1 MKRIISIFLMI
12 ALLAPYVAVETSKA
26 ETKESQTEWNIQ
38 RIRAEQSYEDSKKA
52 EKIRVALLDSGVD
65 LDDDIE
71 CEEQEDFIDNTGE
84 ETNFLMGD
92 SNGHGTAVAGI
103 ICARKS
109 EDRIC
114 GMAANVEL
122 YSAKILDEQN
132 EAPVERVVKAIQWAI
147 EKKVNIIHMSFA
159 TTEYSPELKKAV
171 EDARQAGILL
181 IAPAGN
187 AGSADEDE
195 SSVMYPAAWDSVI
208 SVGSTDDMNEKS
220 AFSPTGEG
228 LDIMAPGEKILST
241 GAFGGIIV
249 EEGTSLAAAQVT
261 GAASVL
267 WGLHRDKGADFIRK
281 LLVQSANQTLG
292 DKENFGEGLLDYEQ
306 AKNNYEKLDVKNWKT
321 EEIYGSNDEVCSGTK
336 CHYVTGQWKGKRHS
350 SQFINANN
358 SKKSVSDNDIKLIK
372 IAVCAPDSISRMKS
386 YSLHPCFHGGKN
398 YVANTEYILYSAY
411 KLGEKENKVRYQDVF
426 PNNVDLY
433 KNEKGKEDVQKEL
446 GQATKQQL
454 FKYCKKKAGKK
465 KALTAKQKSLILL
478 GVAIHN
484 ATDAVSHRAYKKVS
498 FNIKIKGNDKK
509 EVTKKYNE
517 FGPIVHSSE
526 DVTNPNVKAKAVDTV
541 WGNLKD
547 NPNAYIDNVL
557 LDYGY
562 LKEKLAIADIVKKSK
577 KHRVIMPKELRSG
590 AQRLASSMLGY
601 WNGVESDGDARV
613 IAKSA
618 FNVMAKKMNSAKVRL
633 ADFNKYWNAVS
644 SNENKNFKINMDTES
659 VTEPKISKKNMV
671 MKDKMLQS
679 FSFKRIK
686 DTGYLAY
693 EMVKNKAV
701 LYKEPKDGKEK
712 KSKTNQIVYE
722 KKTKA
727 DTRQVIVVANKALR
741 FKTTKLEYKRTIQY
755 ADAKKIDAIKKK
767 KKVKQ
772 VTQYYK
778 KDSTYKIKSPYVLK
792 KGYQLK
798 GFSLRKSKRGKIYK
812 DKGKLPWG
820 CETAIQLYPIV
831 EKKKKK
837 KKG

>member
-84 ETNFLMGD
+84 EANFLMGD

-132 EAPVERVVKAIQWAI
+132 EAPIERVVKAIQWAI

-267 WGLHRDKGADFIRK
+267 WGLYRDKGADFIRK

-292 DKENFGEGLLDYEQ
+292 DKENFGEGLLDYER
-306 AKNNYEKLDVKNWKT
+306 AKNNYEKLDVKNWNT
-321 EEIYGSNDEVCSGTK
+321 EEIYGSNDEVRSGTK

-398 YVANTEYILYSAY
+398 YIANTEYILYSAY
-411 KLGEKENKVRYQDVF
+411 KLGKKDNKVRYQDVF

-446 GQATKQQL
+446 SQATKQQL
-454 FKYCKKKAGKK
+454 FKYCKKKARKK

-498 FNIKIKGNDKK
+498 FNMKIKKDKDDK
-509 EVTKKYNE
+509 EITKKYDGY
-517 FGPIVHSSE
+517 GPIVHSSE

-541 WGNLKD
+541 WGNLNK
-547 NPNAYIDNVL
+547 ATAFIDGVKLN
-557 LDYGY
+557 YAY
-562 LKEKLAIADIVKKSK
+562 LKKELAIADIVEKSK
-577 KHRVIMPKELRSG
+577 KHPVIMPSELRSG

-601 WNGVESDGDARV
+601 WNGVKSDGDARV

-618 FNVMAKKMNSAKVRL
+618 FNVMVKKMDSSKVKL

-644 SNENKNFKINMDTES
+644 SNENKKFKVNMDTEA

-701 LYKEPKDGKEK
+701 LCEEPDKNKGINILGKKVVFEK
-712 KSKTNQIVYE
+712 KSKV
-722 KKTKA
+722 

-798 GFSLRKSKRGKIYK
+798 GFSLRKSKKGKIYK

-820 CETAIQLYPIV
+820 CGTAIKLYPIV

>member
-267 WGLHRDKGADFIRK
+267 WGLYRDKGADFIRK

-306 AKNNYEKLDVKNWKT
+306 AKNNYEKLDVKNWNT
-321 EEIYGSNDEVCSGTK
+321 EEIYGSNGEVRSGTK
-336 CHYVTGQWKGKRHS
+336 CHYVTGRWKGKRHS

-398 YVANTEYILYSAY
+398 YIANTEYILYSAY
-411 KLGEKENKVRYQDVF
+411 KLGEKDNKVRYQDVF

-454 FKYCKKKAGKK
+454 FKYCKKKARKK

-498 FNIKIKGNDKK
+498 FNMKIKKDKDDK
-509 EVTKKYNE
+509 EITKKYDGY
-517 FGPIVHSSE
+517 GPIVHSSE

-541 WGNLKD
+541 WGNLNK
-547 NPNAYIDNVL
+547 ATAFIDGVKLN
-557 LDYGY
+557 YAY
-562 LKEKLAIADIVKKSK
+562 LKKELAIADIVEKSK
-577 KHRVIMPKELRSG
+577 KHPVIMPSELRSG

-601 WNGVESDGDARV
+601 WNGVKSDGDARV

-618 FNVMAKKMNSAKVRL
+618 FNVMVKKMDSSKVKL

-644 SNENKNFKINMDTES
+644 SNENKKFKVNMDTEA

-701 LYKEPKDGKEK
+701 LYNEEKRTGTNLKFQK
-712 KSKTNQIVYE
+712 KSKV
-722 KKTKA
+722 

-792 KGYQLK
+792 KSYQLK
-798 GFSLRKSKRGKIYK
+798 GFSLRKSKKGKVYK

-820 CETAIQLYPIV
+820 CGTAIKLYPIV

>member
-12 ALLAPYVAVETSKA
+12 ALLAPYVAVETS
-26 ETKESQTEWNIQ
+26 
-38 RIRAEQSYEDSKKA
+38 KA

-306 AKNNYEKLDVKNWKT
+306 AKNNYEKLDVKNWNT
-321 EEIYGSNDEVCSGTK
+321 EEIYGSNDEVRSGTK

-386 YSLHPCFHGGKN
+386 YFLHPCFHGGKN
-398 YVANTEYILYSAY
+398 YIANTEYILYSAY
-411 KLGEKENKVRYQDVF
+411 KLGEKDNKVRYQDVF

-454 FKYCKKKAGKK
+454 FKYCKKKARKK

-498 FNIKIKGNDKK
+498 FNMKIKKDKDDK
-509 EVTKKYNE
+509 EITKKYDGY
-517 FGPIVHSSE
+517 GPIVHSSE

-541 WGNLKD
+541 WGNLNK
-547 NPNAYIDNVL
+547 ATAFIDGVKLN
-557 LDYGY
+557 YAY
-562 LKEKLAIADIVKKSK
+562 LKKELAIADIVEKSK
-577 KHRVIMPKELRSG
+577 KHPVIMPSELRSG

-601 WNGVESDGDARV
+601 WNGVKSDGDARV

-618 FNVMAKKMNSAKVRL
+618 FNVMVKKMDSSKVKL

-644 SNENKNFKINMDTES
+644 SNENKKFKVNMDTEA

-701 LYKEPKDGKEK
+701 LYNEEKRTGTNLKFQK
-712 KSKTNQIVYE
+712 KSKV
-722 KKTKA
+722 

-792 KGYQLK
+792 KSYQLK
-798 GFSLRKSKRGKIYK
+798 GFSLRKSKKGKVYK

-820 CETAIQLYPIV
+820 CGTAIKLYPIV

>member
-1 MKRIISIFLMI
+1 MCEKVRGENIKHERIISIFLMI
-12 ALLAPYVAVETSKA
+12 ALLAPYVAVETS
-26 ETKESQTEWNIQ
+26 
-38 RIRAEQSYEDSKKA
+38 KA

-306 AKNNYEKLDVKNWKT
+306 AKNNYEKLDVKNWNT
-321 EEIYGSNDEVCSGTK
+321 EEIYGSNDEVRSGTK

-398 YVANTEYILYSAY
+398 YIANTEYILYSAY
-411 KLGEKENKVRYQDVF
+411 KLGEKDNKVRYQDVF

-454 FKYCKKKAGKK
+454 FKYCKKKARKK

-498 FNIKIKGNDKK
+498 FNMKIKKDKDDK
-509 EVTKKYNE
+509 EITKKYDGY
-517 FGPIVHSSE
+517 GPIVHSSE

-541 WGNLKD
+541 WGNLNK
-547 NPNAYIDNVL
+547 ATAFIDGVQLN
-557 LDYGY
+557 YAY
-562 LKEKLAIADIVKKSK
+562 LKKELAIADIVEKSK
-577 KHRVIMPKELRSG
+577 KHPVIMPSELRSG

-601 WNGVESDGDARV
+601 WNGVKSDGDARV

-618 FNVMAKKMNSAKVRL
+618 FNVMVKKMDSSKVKL

-644 SNENKNFKINMDTES
+644 SNENKKFKVNMDTEA

-701 LYKEPKDGKEK
+701 LYNEEKRTGTNLKFQK
-712 KSKTNQIVYE
+712 KSKV
-722 KKTKA
+722 

-792 KGYQLK
+792 KSYQLK
-798 GFSLRKSKRGKIYK
+798 GFSLRKSKKGKVYK

-820 CETAIQLYPIV
+820 CGTAIKLYPIV

>member
-132 EAPVERVVKAIQWAI
+132 EAPIERVVKAIQWAI

-321 EEIYGSNDEVCSGTK
+321 EEIYGSNDEVRSDTK

-350 SQFINANN
+350 SQFTKANK

-398 YVANTEYILYSAY
+398 YIANTEYILYSAY
-411 KLGEKENKVRYQDVF
+411 KLGKKDHKVRYQDVF

-446 GQATKQQL
+446 SQATKQQL
-454 FKYCKKKAGKK
+454 FKYCKKKARKK

-498 FNIKIKGNDKK
+498 FNIGVKHDKTVK
-509 EVTKKYNE
+509 NKKYKG
-517 FGPIVHSSE
+517 FGPIVHSSG

-541 WGNLKD
+541 WGNLNK
-547 NPNAYIDNVL
+547 ATAFIDGVKLNYV
-557 LDYGY
+557 Y
-562 LKEKLAIADIVKKSK
+562 LKKELAIADIVEKSK
-577 KHRVIMPKELRSG
+577 KHPVIMPNELRSG

-601 WNGVESDGDARV
+601 WNGVKSDGDARV

-618 FNVMAKKMNSAKVRL
+618 FNVMVKKMDSAKVRL

-644 SNENKNFKINMDTES
+644 SNENKNFKVNMDTEA

-679 FSFKRIK
+679 FSFKRNK

-701 LYKEPKDGKEK
+701 LCEEPDKNKGINILGKKVVFEK
-712 KSKTNQIVYE
+712 KSKV
-722 KKTKA
+722 

-798 GFSLRKSKRGKIYK
+798 GFSLRKSKKGKIYK

-820 CETAIQLYPIV
+820 CGTAIKLYPIV

>member
-12 ALLAPYVAVETSKA
+12 ALLAPYVAVETS
-26 ETKESQTEWNIQ
+26 
-38 RIRAEQSYEDSKKA
+38 KA

-228 LDIMAPGEKILST
+228 LDIMALGEKILST

-306 AKNNYEKLDVKNWKT
+306 AKNNYEKLDVKNWNT
-321 EEIYGSNDEVCSGTK
+321 EEIYGSNDEVRSGTK

-398 YVANTEYILYSAY
+398 YIANTEYILYSAY
-411 KLGEKENKVRYQDVF
+411 KLGEKDNKVRYQDVF

-454 FKYCKKKAGKK
+454 FKYCKKKARKK

-498 FNIKIKGNDKK
+498 FNMKIKKDKDDK
-509 EVTKKYNE
+509 EITKKYDGY
-517 FGPIVHSSE
+517 GPIVHSSE

-541 WGNLKD
+541 WGNLNK
-547 NPNAYIDNVL
+547 ATAFIDGVKLN
-557 LDYGY
+557 YAY
-562 LKEKLAIADIVKKSK
+562 LKKELAIADIVEKSK
-577 KHRVIMPKELRSG
+577 KHPVIMPSELRSG

-601 WNGVESDGDARV
+601 WNGVKSDGDARV

-618 FNVMAKKMNSAKVRL
+618 FNVMVKKMDSSKVKL

-644 SNENKNFKINMDTES
+644 SNENKKFKVNMDTEA

-701 LYKEPKDGKEK
+701 LYNEEKRTGTNLKFQK
-712 KSKTNQIVYE
+712 KSKV
-722 KKTKA
+722 

-792 KGYQLK
+792 KSYQLK
-798 GFSLRKSKRGKIYK
+798 GFSLRKSKKGKVYK

-820 CETAIQLYPIV
+820 CGTAIKLYPIV

>member
-12 ALLAPYVAVETSKA
+12 ALLAPYVAVETS
-26 ETKESQTEWNIQ
+26 
-38 RIRAEQSYEDSKKA
+38 KA

-228 LDIMAPGEKILST
+228 LDIMAPVEKILST

-306 AKNNYEKLDVKNWKT
+306 AKNNYEKLDVKNWNT
-321 EEIYGSNDEVCSGTK
+321 EEIYGSNDEVRSGTK

-398 YVANTEYILYSAY
+398 YIANTEYILYSAY
-411 KLGEKENKVRYQDVF
+411 KLGEKDNKVRYQDVF

-454 FKYCKKKAGKK
+454 FKYCKKKARKK

-498 FNIKIKGNDKK
+498 FNMKIKKDKDDK
-509 EVTKKYNE
+509 EITKKYDGY
-517 FGPIVHSSE
+517 GPIVHSSE

-541 WGNLKD
+541 WGNLNK
-547 NPNAYIDNVL
+547 ATAFIDGVKLN
-557 LDYGY
+557 YAY
-562 LKEKLAIADIVKKSK
+562 LKKELAIADIVEKSK
-577 KHRVIMPKELRSG
+577 KHPVIMPSELRSG

-601 WNGVESDGDARV
+601 WNGVKSDGDARV

-618 FNVMAKKMNSAKVRL
+618 FNVMVKKMDSSKVKL

-644 SNENKNFKINMDTES
+644 SNENKKFKVNMDTEA

-701 LYKEPKDGKEK
+701 LYNEEKRTGTNLKFQK
-712 KSKTNQIVYE
+712 KSKV
-722 KKTKA
+722 

-792 KGYQLK
+792 KSYQLK
-798 GFSLRKSKRGKIYK
+798 GFSLRKSKKGKVYK

-820 CETAIQLYPIV
+820 CGTAIKLYPIV

>member
-132 EAPVERVVKAIQWAI
+132 EAPIERVVKAIQWAI

-267 WGLHRDKGADFIRK
+267 WGLYRDKGADFIRK

-292 DKENFGEGLLDYEQ
+292 DKENFGEGLLDYER
-306 AKNNYEKLDVKNWKT
+306 AKNNYEKLDVKNWNT
-321 EEIYGSNDEVCSGTK
+321 EEIYGSNDEVRSGTK

-398 YVANTEYILYSAY
+398 YIANTEYILYSAY
-411 KLGEKENKVRYQDVF
+411 KLGKKDNKVRYQDVF

-446 GQATKQQL
+446 SQATKQQL
-454 FKYCKKKAGKK
+454 FKYCKKKARKK

-498 FNIKIKGNDKK
+498 FNMKIKKDKDDK
-509 EVTKKYNE
+509 EITKKYDGY
-517 FGPIVHSSE
+517 GPIVHSSE

-541 WGNLKD
+541 WGNLNK
-547 NPNAYIDNVL
+547 ATAFIDGVKLN
-557 LDYGY
+557 YAY
-562 LKEKLAIADIVKKSK
+562 LKKELAIADIVEKSK
-577 KHRVIMPKELRSG
+577 KHPVIMPSELRSG

-601 WNGVESDGDARV
+601 WNGVKSDGDARV

-618 FNVMAKKMNSAKVRL
+618 FNVMVKKMDSSKVKL

-644 SNENKNFKINMDTES
+644 SNENKKFKVNMDTEA

-701 LYKEPKDGKEK
+701 LCEEPDK
-712 KSKTNQIVYE
+712 
-722 KKTKA
+722 
-727 DTRQVIVVANKALR
+727 NKGINILG
-741 FKTTKLEYKRTIQY
+741 
-755 ADAKKIDAIKKK
+755 
-767 KKVKQ
+767 KKV
-772 VTQYYK
+772 V
-778 KDSTYKIKSPYVLK
+778 
-792 KGYQLK
+792 
-798 GFSLRKSKRGKIYK
+798 F
-812 DKGKLPWG
+812 
-820 CETAIQLYPIV
+820 
-831 EKKKKK
+831 EKNQKWILDR
-837 KKG
+837 

>member
-12 ALLAPYVAVETSKA
+12 ALLAPYVAVETS
-26 ETKESQTEWNIQ
+26 
-38 RIRAEQSYEDSKKA
+38 KA

-306 AKNNYEKLDVKNWKT
+306 AKNNYEKLDVKNWNT
-321 EEIYGSNDEVCSGTK
+321 EEIYGSNDEVRSGTK

-398 YVANTEYILYSAY
+398 YIANTEYILYSAY
-411 KLGEKENKVRYQDVF
+411 KLGEKDNKVRYQDVF

-454 FKYCKKKAGKK
+454 FKYCKKKARKK

-498 FNIKIKGNDKK
+498 FNMKIKKDKDDK
-509 EVTKKYNE
+509 EITKKYDGY
-517 FGPIVHSSE
+517 GPIVHSSE

-541 WGNLKD
+541 WGNLNK
-547 NPNAYIDNVL
+547 ATAFIDGVKLN
-557 LDYGY
+557 YAY
-562 LKEKLAIADIVKKSK
+562 LKKELAIADIVEKSK
-577 KHRVIMPKELRSG
+577 KHPVIMPSELRSG

-601 WNGVESDGDARV
+601 WNGVKSDGDARV

-618 FNVMAKKMNSAKVRL
+618 FNVMVKKMDSSKVKL

-644 SNENKNFKINMDTES
+644 SNENKKFKVNMDTEA

-701 LYKEPKDGKEK
+701 LYNEEKRTGTNLKFQK
-712 KSKTNQIVYE
+712 KSKV
-722 KKTKA
+722 

-741 FKTTKLEYKRTIQY
+741 FKTRKLEYKRTIQY

-792 KGYQLK
+792 KSYQLK
-798 GFSLRKSKRGKIYK
+798 GFSLRKSKKGKVYK

-820 CETAIQLYPIV
+820 CGTAIKLYPIV

>member
-132 EAPVERVVKAIQWAI
+132 EAPIERVVKAIQWAI

-267 WGLHRDKGADFIRK
+267 WGLYRDKGADFIRK

-292 DKENFGEGLLDYEQ
+292 DKENFGEGLLDYER
-306 AKNNYEKLDVKNWKT
+306 AKNNYEKLDVKNWNT
-321 EEIYGSNDEVCSGTK
+321 EEIYGSNDEVRSGTK

-398 YVANTEYILYSAY
+398 YIANTEYILYSAY
-411 KLGEKENKVRYQDVF
+411 KLGKKDNKVRYQDVF

-446 GQATKQQL
+446 SQATKQQL
-454 FKYCKKKAGKK
+454 FKYCKKKARKK

-498 FNIKIKGNDKK
+498 FNMKIKKDKDDK
-509 EVTKKYNE
+509 EITKKYDGY
-517 FGPIVHSSE
+517 GPIVHSSE

-541 WGNLKD
+541 WGNLNK
-547 NPNAYIDNVL
+547 ATAFIDGVKLN
-557 LDYGY
+557 YAY
-562 LKEKLAIADIVKKSK
+562 LKKELAIADIVEKSK
-577 KHRVIMPKELRSG
+577 KHPVIMPSELRSG

-601 WNGVESDGDARV
+601 WNGVKSDGDARV

-618 FNVMAKKMNSAKVRL
+618 FNVMVKKMDSSKVKL

-644 SNENKNFKINMDTES
+644 SNENKKFKVNMDTEA

-701 LYKEPKDGKEK
+701 LCEEPDKNKGINILGKKVFFEK
-712 KSKTNQIVYE
+712 KSKV
-722 KKTKA
+722 

-798 GFSLRKSKRGKIYK
+798 GFSLRKSKKGKIYK

-820 CETAIQLYPIV
+820 CGTAIKLYPIV

>member
-267 WGLHRDKGADFIRK
+267 WGLYRDKGADFIRK

-306 AKNNYEKLDVKNWKT
+306 AKNNYEKLDVKNWNT
-321 EEIYGSNDEVCSGTK
+321 EEIYGSNDEVRSGTK

-398 YVANTEYILYSAY
+398 YIANTEYILYSAY
-411 KLGEKENKVRYQDVF
+411 KLGKKDHKVRYQDVF

-446 GQATKQQL
+446 SQATKQQL
-454 FKYCKKKAGKK
+454 FKYCKKKARKK

-498 FNIKIKGNDKK
+498 FNMKIKKDKDDK
-509 EVTKKYNE
+509 EITKKYDGY
-517 FGPIVHSSE
+517 GPIVHSSE

-541 WGNLKD
+541 WGNLNK
-547 NPNAYIDNVL
+547 ATAFIDGVKLN
-557 LDYGY
+557 YAY
-562 LKEKLAIADIVKKSK
+562 LKKELAIADIVEKSK
-577 KHRVIMPKELRSG
+577 KHPVIMPSELRSG

-601 WNGVESDGDARV
+601 WNGVKSDGDARV

-618 FNVMAKKMNSAKVRL
+618 FNVMVKKMDSSKVKL

-644 SNENKNFKINMDTES
+644 SNENKKFKVNMDTEA

-701 LYKEPKDGKEK
+701 LYNEEKRTGTNLKFQK
-712 KSKTNQIVYE
+712 KSKV
-722 KKTKA
+722 

-792 KGYQLK
+792 KSYQLK
-798 GFSLRKSKRGKIYK
+798 GFSLRKSKKGKVYK

-820 CETAIQLYPIV
+820 CGTAIKLYPIV

>member
-12 ALLAPYVAVETSKA
+12 ALLAPYVAVETS
-26 ETKESQTEWNIQ
+26 
-38 RIRAEQSYEDSKKA
+38 KA

-267 WGLHRDKGADFIRK
+267 WGLHWDKGADFIRK

-306 AKNNYEKLDVKNWKT
+306 AKNNYEKLDVKNWNT
-321 EEIYGSNDEVCSGTK
+321 EEIYGSNDEVRSGTK

-398 YVANTEYILYSAY
+398 YIANTEYILYSAY
-411 KLGEKENKVRYQDVF
+411 KLGEKDNKVRYQDVF

-454 FKYCKKKAGKK
+454 FKYCKKKARKK

-498 FNIKIKGNDKK
+498 FNMKIKKDKDDK
-509 EVTKKYNE
+509 EITKKYDGY
-517 FGPIVHSSE
+517 GPIVHSSE

-541 WGNLKD
+541 WGNLNK
-547 NPNAYIDNVL
+547 ATAFIDGVKLN
-557 LDYGY
+557 YAY
-562 LKEKLAIADIVKKSK
+562 LKKELAIADIVEKSK
-577 KHRVIMPKELRSG
+577 KHPVIMPSELRSG

-601 WNGVESDGDARV
+601 WNGVKSDGDARV

-618 FNVMAKKMNSAKVRL
+618 FNVMVKKMDSSKVKL

-644 SNENKNFKINMDTES
+644 SNENKKFKVNMDTEA

-701 LYKEPKDGKEK
+701 LYNEEKRTGTNLKFQK
-712 KSKTNQIVYE
+712 KSKV
-722 KKTKA
+722 

-792 KGYQLK
+792 KSYQLK
-798 GFSLRKSKRGKIYK
+798 GFSLRKSKKGKVYK

-820 CETAIQLYPIV
+820 CGTAIKLYPIV

>member
-267 WGLHRDKGADFIRK
+267 WGLYRDKGADFIRK

-306 AKNNYEKLDVKNWKT
+306 AKNNYEKLDVKNWNT
-321 EEIYGSNDEVCSGTK
+321 EEIYGSNDEVRSGTK

-398 YVANTEYILYSAY
+398 YIANTEYILYSAY
-411 KLGEKENKVRYQDVF
+411 KLGKKDHKVRYQDVF

-446 GQATKQQL
+446 SQATKQQL
-454 FKYCKKKAGKK
+454 FKYCKKKARKK

-498 FNIKIKGNDKK
+498 FNMKIKKDKDDK
-509 EVTKKYNE
+509 EITKKYDGY
-517 FGPIVHSSE
+517 GPIVHSSE

-541 WGNLKD
+541 WGNLNK
-547 NPNAYIDNVL
+547 AMAFIDGVKLNYV
-557 LDYGY
+557 Y
-562 LKEKLAIADIVKKSK
+562 LKKELAIADIVEKSK
-577 KHRVIMPKELRSG
+577 KHPVIMPNELRSG

-601 WNGVESDGDARV
+601 WNGVKSDGDARV

-618 FNVMAKKMNSAKVRL
+618 FNVMVKKMDSAKVRL

-644 SNENKNFKINMDTES
+644 SNENKNFKVNMDTEA

-679 FSFKRIK
+679 FSFKRNK

-701 LYKEPKDGKEK
+701 LYNEEKRTGTNLKFQK
-712 KSKTNQIVYE
+712 KSKV
-722 KKTKA
+722 

-792 KGYQLK
+792 KSYQLK
-798 GFSLRKSKRGKIYK
+798 GFSLRKSKKGKVYK

-820 CETAIQLYPIV
+820 CGTAIKLYPIV
-831 EKKKKK
+831 EKKKKQ

>member
-281 LLVQSANQTLG
+281 LLVQSVNQTLG

-306 AKNNYEKLDVKNWKT
+306 AKNNYGKLDVKNWKT
-321 EEIYGSNDEVCSGTK
+321 EEIYGSNDKVRSDTK

-350 SQFINANN
+350 SQFTKANK

-398 YVANTEYILYSAY
+398 YIANTEYILYSAY
-411 KLGEKENKVRYQDVF
+411 KLGEKDNKVRYQDVF

-446 GQATKQQL
+446 SQATKQQL
-454 FKYCKKKAGKK
+454 FKYCKKKARKK

-498 FNIKIKGNDKK
+498 FDMKIKKGKDDK
-509 EVTKKYNE
+509 EITKKYDGY
-517 FGPIVHSSE
+517 GPIVHSSE

-562 LKEKLAIADIVKKSK
+562 LKEKLAIADIVEKSK
-577 KHRVIMPKELRSG
+577 KHPVIMPSELRSG

-601 WNGVESDGDARV
+601 WNDVGSDGDARI

-618 FNVMAKKMNSAKVRL
+618 FNVMVKKMDSSKVKL

-644 SNENKNFKINMDTES
+644 SNENKKFKVNMDTEA

-671 MKDKMLQS
+671 MKDKMLQK
-679 FSFKRIK
+679 FSFKRNK

-701 LYKEPKDGKEK
+701 LCEEPDK
-712 KSKTNQIVYE
+712 
-722 KKTKA
+722 
-727 DTRQVIVVANKALR
+727 NKGINILG
-741 FKTTKLEYKRTIQY
+741 
-755 ADAKKIDAIKKK
+755 
-767 KKVKQ
+767 KKV
-772 VTQYYK
+772 V
-778 KDSTYKIKSPYVLK
+778 
-792 KGYQLK
+792 
-798 GFSLRKSKRGKIYK
+798 F
-812 DKGKLPWG
+812 
-820 CETAIQLYPIV
+820 
-831 EKKKKK
+831 EKNQKWILDR
-837 KKG
+837 

>member
-562 LKEKLAIADIVKKSK
+562 LKEKLAIADIVKKTADNLIKDTINTQVSK
-577 KHRVIMPKELRSG
+577 NFQRFVDDYIATKKIKVGGSYWDNEPEQEYTVEQYIKQQLKEKLVSSQLKVKKKGRSG
-590 AQRLASSMLGY
+590 SY
-601 WNGVESDGDARV
+601 SDD
-613 IAKSA
+613 
-618 FNVMAKKMNSAKVRL
+618 
-633 ADFNKYWNAVS
+633 Y
-644 SNENKNFKINMDTES
+644 ES
-659 VTEPKISKKNMV
+659 VTFEDYISRQFDPNEMIKKELDAFMDDIRKQVNTT
-671 MKDKMLQS
+671 MKETFDNSTKSMLS
-679 FSFKRIK
+679 
-686 DTGYLAY
+686 
-693 EMVKNKAV
+693 NAV
-701 LYKEPKDGKEK
+701 LSILSANDTYR
-712 KSKTNQIVYE
+712 QIE
-722 KKTKA
+722 NNIKCIA
-727 DTRQVIVVANKALR
+727 D
-741 FKTTKLEYKRTIQY
+741 
-755 ADAKKIDAIKKK
+755 
-767 KKVKQ
+767 KQ
-772 VTQYYK
+772 
-778 KDSTYKIKSPYVLK
+778 
-792 KGYQLK
+792 
-798 GFSLRKSKRGKIYK
+798 
-812 DKGKLPWG
+812 
-820 CETAIQLYPIV
+820 A
-831 EKKKKK
+831 
-837 KKG
+837 

>member
-132 EAPVERVVKAIQWAI
+132 EAPIERVVKAIQWAI

-267 WGLHRDKGADFIRK
+267 WGLYRDKGADFIRK

-292 DKENFGEGLLDYEQ
+292 DKENFGEGLLDYER
-306 AKNNYEKLDVKNWKT
+306 AKNNYEKLDVKNWNT
-321 EEIYGSNDEVCSGTK
+321 EEIYGSNDEVRSGTK

-398 YVANTEYILYSAY
+398 YIANTEYILYSAY
-411 KLGEKENKVRYQDVF
+411 KLGKKDNKVRYQDVF

-446 GQATKQQL
+446 SQATKQQL
-454 FKYCKKKAGKK
+454 FKYCKKKARKK

-498 FNIKIKGNDKK
+498 FNMKIKKDKDDK
-509 EVTKKYNE
+509 EITKKYDGY
-517 FGPIVHSSE
+517 GPIVHSSE

-541 WGNLKD
+541 WGNLNK
-547 NPNAYIDNVL
+547 ATAFIDGVKLN
-557 LDYGY
+557 YAY
-562 LKEKLAIADIVKKSK
+562 LKKELAIADIVEKSK
-577 KHRVIMPKELRSG
+577 KHPVIMPSELRSG

-601 WNGVESDGDARV
+601 WNGVKSDGDARV

-618 FNVMAKKMNSAKVRL
+618 FNVMVKKMDSSKVKL

-644 SNENKNFKINMDTES
+644 SNENKKFKVNMDTEA

-701 LYKEPKDGKEK
+701 LCEEPDKNKGINILGKKVVFEK
-712 KSKTNQIVYE
+712 KSKV
-722 KKTKA
+722 

-798 GFSLRKSKRGKIYK
+798 
-812 DKGKLPWG
+812 
-820 CETAIQLYPIV
+820 
-831 EKKKKK
+831 
-837 KKG
+837 

>member
-12 ALLAPYVAVETSKA
+12 ALLAPYVAVETS
-26 ETKESQTEWNIQ
+26 
-38 RIRAEQSYEDSKKA
+38 KA

-281 LLVQSANQTLG
+281 LQLLVQSANQTLG

-306 AKNNYEKLDVKNWKT
+306 AKNNYEKLDVKNWNT
-321 EEIYGSNDEVCSGTK
+321 EEIYGSNDEVRSGTK

-398 YVANTEYILYSAY
+398 YIANTEYILYSAY
-411 KLGEKENKVRYQDVF
+411 KLGEKDNKVRYQDVF

-454 FKYCKKKAGKK
+454 FKYCKKKARKK

-498 FNIKIKGNDKK
+498 FNMKIKKDKDDK
-509 EVTKKYNE
+509 EITKKYDGY
-517 FGPIVHSSE
+517 GPIVHSSE

-541 WGNLKD
+541 WGNLNK
-547 NPNAYIDNVL
+547 ATAFIDGVKLN
-557 LDYGY
+557 YAY
-562 LKEKLAIADIVKKSK
+562 LKKELAIADIVEKSK
-577 KHRVIMPKELRSG
+577 KHPVIMPSELRSG

-601 WNGVESDGDARV
+601 WNGVKSDGDARV

-618 FNVMAKKMNSAKVRL
+618 FNVMVKKMDSSKVKL

-644 SNENKNFKINMDTES
+644 SNENKKFKVNMDTEA

-701 LYKEPKDGKEK
+701 LYNEEKRTGTNLKFQK
-712 KSKTNQIVYE
+712 KSKV
-722 KKTKA
+722 

-792 KGYQLK
+792 KSYQLK
-798 GFSLRKSKRGKIYK
+798 GFSLRKSKKGKVYK

-820 CETAIQLYPIV
+820 CGTAIKLYPIV

>member
-267 WGLHRDKGADFIRK
+267 WGLYRDKGADFIRK

-306 AKNNYEKLDVKNWKT
+306 AKNNYEKLDVKNWNT
-321 EEIYGSNDEVCSGTK
+321 EEIYGSNDEVRSGTK

-398 YVANTEYILYSAY
+398 YIANTEYILYSAY
-411 KLGEKENKVRYQDVF
+411 KLGKKDHKVRYQDVF

-446 GQATKQQL
+446 SQATKQQL
-454 FKYCKKKAGKK
+454 FKYCKKKARKK

-498 FNIKIKGNDKK
+498 FNMKIKKDKDDK
-509 EVTKKYNE
+509 EITKKYDGY
-517 FGPIVHSSE
+517 GPIVHSSE

-541 WGNLKD
+541 WGNLNK
-547 NPNAYIDNVL
+547 ATAFIDGVKLN
-557 LDYGY
+557 YAY
-562 LKEKLAIADIVKKSK
+562 LKKELAIADIVEKSK
-577 KHRVIMPKELRSG
+577 KHPVIMPSELRSG

-601 WNGVESDGDARV
+601 WNGVKSDGDVRV

-618 FNVMAKKMNSAKVRL
+618 FNVMVKKMDSSKVKL

-644 SNENKNFKINMDTES
+644 SNENKKFKVNMDTEA

-701 LYKEPKDGKEK
+701 LYNEEKRTGTNLKFQK
-712 KSKTNQIVYE
+712 KSKV
-722 KKTKA
+722 

-792 KGYQLK
+792 KSYQLK
-798 GFSLRKSKRGKIYK
+798 GFSLRKSKKGKVYK

-820 CETAIQLYPIV
+820 CGTAIKLYPIV

>member
-398 YVANTEYILYSAY
+398 YVANTEYILYMCIQIRRKREQSP
-411 KLGEKENKVRYQDVF
+411 LSGCF
-426 PNNVDLY
+426 P
-433 KNEKGKEDVQKEL
+433 E
-446 GQATKQQL
+446 
-454 FKYCKKKAGKK
+454 
-465 KALTAKQKSLILL
+465 
-478 GVAIHN
+478 
-484 ATDAVSHRAYKKVS
+484 
-498 FNIKIKGNDKK
+498 
-509 EVTKKYNE
+509 
-517 FGPIVHSSE
+517 
-526 DVTNPNVKAKAVDTV
+526 
-541 WGNLKD
+541 
-547 NPNAYIDNVL
+547 
-557 LDYGY
+557 
-562 LKEKLAIADIVKKSK
+562 
-577 KHRVIMPKELRSG
+577 
-590 AQRLASSMLGY
+590 
-601 WNGVESDGDARV
+601 
-613 IAKSA
+613 
-618 FNVMAKKMNSAKVRL
+618 
-633 ADFNKYWNAVS
+633 
-644 SNENKNFKINMDTES
+644 
-659 VTEPKISKKNMV
+659 
-671 MKDKMLQS
+671 
-679 FSFKRIK
+679 
-686 DTGYLAY
+686 
-693 EMVKNKAV
+693 
-701 LYKEPKDGKEK
+701 
-712 KSKTNQIVYE
+712 
-722 KKTKA
+722 
-727 DTRQVIVVANKALR
+727 
-741 FKTTKLEYKRTIQY
+741 
-755 ADAKKIDAIKKK
+755 
-767 KKVKQ
+767 
-772 VTQYYK
+772 
-778 KDSTYKIKSPYVLK
+778 
-792 KGYQLK
+792 
-798 GFSLRKSKRGKIYK
+798 
-812 DKGKLPWG
+812 
-820 CETAIQLYPIV
+820 
-831 EKKKKK
+831 
-837 KKG
+837 

>member
-12 ALLAPYVAVETSKA
+12 ALLAPYVAVETS
-26 ETKESQTEWNIQ
+26 
-38 RIRAEQSYEDSKKA
+38 KA

-306 AKNNYEKLDVKNWKT
+306 AKNNYEKLDVKNWNT
-321 EEIYGSNDEVCSGTK
+321 EEIYGSNDEVRSGTK

-398 YVANTEYILYSAY
+398 YIANTEYILYSAY
-411 KLGEKENKVRYQDVF
+411 KLGEKDNKVRYQDVF

-454 FKYCKKKAGKK
+454 FKYCKKKARKK

-498 FNIKIKGNDKK
+498 FNMKIKKDKDDK
-509 EVTKKYNE
+509 EITKKYDGY
-517 FGPIVHSSE
+517 GPIVHSSE

-541 WGNLKD
+541 WGNLNK
-547 NPNAYIDNVL
+547 ATAFIDGVKLN
-557 LDYGY
+557 YAY
-562 LKEKLAIADIVKKSK
+562 LKKELAIADIVEKSK
-577 KHRVIMPKELRSG
+577 KHPVIMPSELRSG

-601 WNGVESDGDARV
+601 WNGVKSDGDARV

-618 FNVMAKKMNSAKVRL
+618 FNVMVKKMDSSKVKL

-644 SNENKNFKINMDTES
+644 SNENKKFKVNMDTEA

-701 LYKEPKDGKEK
+701 LYNEEKRTGTNLKFQK
-712 KSKTNQIVYE
+712 KSKV
-722 KKTKA
+722 

-792 KGYQLK
+792 KSYQLK
-798 GFSLRKSKRGKIYK
+798 GFSLRKSKKGKVYK

-820 CETAIQLYPIV
+820 CGTAIKLYPIV

>member
-12 ALLAPYVAVETSKA
+12 ALLAPYVAVETS
-26 ETKESQTEWNIQ
+26 
-38 RIRAEQSYEDSKKA
+38 KA

-306 AKNNYEKLDVKNWKT
+306 AKNNYEKLDVKNWNT
-321 EEIYGSNDEVCSGTK
+321 EEIYGSNDEVRSGTK

-398 YVANTEYILYSAY
+398 YIANTEYILYSAY
-411 KLGEKENKVRYQDVF
+411 KLGEKDNKVRYQDVF

-454 FKYCKKKAGKK
+454 FKYCKKKARKK

-498 FNIKIKGNDKK
+498 FNMKIKKDKDDK
-509 EVTKKYNE
+509 EITKKYDGY
-517 FGPIVHSSE
+517 GPIVHSSE

-541 WGNLKD
+541 WGNLNK
-547 NPNAYIDNVL
+547 ATAFIDGVKLN
-557 LDYGY
+557 YAY
-562 LKEKLAIADIVKKSK
+562 LKKELAIADIVEKSK
-577 KHRVIMPKELRSG
+577 KHPVIMPSELRSG

-601 WNGVESDGDARV
+601 WNGVKSDGDARV

-618 FNVMAKKMNSAKVRL
+618 FNVMVKKMDSSNVKL

-644 SNENKNFKINMDTES
+644 SNENKKFKVNMDTEA

-701 LYKEPKDGKEK
+701 LYNEEKRTGTNLKFQK
-712 KSKTNQIVYE
+712 KSKV
-722 KKTKA
+722 

-792 KGYQLK
+792 KSYQLK
-798 GFSLRKSKRGKIYK
+798 GFSLRKSKKGKVYK

-820 CETAIQLYPIV
+820 CGTAIKLYPIV

>member
-1 MKRIISIFLMI
+1 M
-12 ALLAPYVAVETSKA
+12 
-26 ETKESQTEWNIQ
+26 
-38 RIRAEQSYEDSKKA
+38 RAEQSYEDSKKA

-114 GMAANVEL
+114 GMATNVEL

-281 LLVQSANQTLG
+281 LLVQSANQTLS

-321 EEIYGSNDEVCSGTK
+321 EEIYGSNDEVRSDTK

-350 SQFINANN
+350 SQFTKANK

-411 KLGEKENKVRYQDVF
+411 KLGRKENKVRYQDVF

-454 FKYCKKKAGKK
+454 FKYCKKKARKK

-498 FNIKIKGNDKK
+498 FNMKIKKGKEDK
-509 EVTKKYNE
+509 EITKKYDGY
-517 FGPIVHSSE
+517 GPIVHSSE

-541 WGNLKD
+541 WGNLNK
-547 NPNAYIDNVL
+547 ATAFIDGVKLN
-557 LDYGY
+557 YAY
-562 LKEKLAIADIVKKSK
+562 LKKELAIADIVAKSK
-577 KHRVIMPKELRSG
+577 KHPVIMPSELRSG

-601 WNGVESDGDARV
+601 WNDVGSDGDARI

-618 FNVMAKKMNSAKVRL
+618 FNVMVKKMDSSKVKL
-633 ADFNKYWNAVS
+633 ADFDKYWNAVS

-671 MKDKMLQS
+671 MKDKMLQK
-679 FSFKRIK
+679 FSFKRNK

-693 EMVKNKAV
+693 EMVKNKAI
-701 LYKEPKDGKEK
+701 LYNEEKRTGTNLKFQK
-712 KSKTNQIVYE
+712 KSKV
-722 KKTKA
+722 

-778 KDSTYKIKSPYVLK
+778 KDSTYEIKSPYVLK

-798 GFSLRKSKRGKIYK
+798 GFSLRKSKKGKVYK

-820 CETAIQLYPIV
+820 CGTAIKLYPIV
-831 EKKKKK
+831 EKKKKQ

>member
-12 ALLAPYVAVETSKA
+12 ALLAPYVAVETS
-26 ETKESQTEWNIQ
+26 
-38 RIRAEQSYEDSKKA
+38 KA

-92 SNGHGTAVAGI
+92 SKGHGTAVAGI

-306 AKNNYEKLDVKNWKT
+306 AKNNYEKLDVKNWNT
-321 EEIYGSNDEVCSGTK
+321 EEIYGSNDEVRSGTK

-398 YVANTEYILYSAY
+398 YIANTEYILYSAY
-411 KLGEKENKVRYQDVF
+411 KLGEKDNKVRYQDVF

-454 FKYCKKKAGKK
+454 FKYCKKKARKK

-498 FNIKIKGNDKK
+498 FNMKIKKDKDDK
-509 EVTKKYNE
+509 EITKKYDGY
-517 FGPIVHSSE
+517 GPIVHSSE

-541 WGNLKD
+541 WGNLNK
-547 NPNAYIDNVL
+547 ATAFIDGVKLN
-557 LDYGY
+557 YAY
-562 LKEKLAIADIVKKSK
+562 LKKELAIADIVEKSK
-577 KHRVIMPKELRSG
+577 KHPVIMPSELRSG

-601 WNGVESDGDARV
+601 WNGVKSDGDARV

-618 FNVMAKKMNSAKVRL
+618 FNVMVKKMDSSKVKL

-644 SNENKNFKINMDTES
+644 SNENKKFKVNMDTEA

-701 LYKEPKDGKEK
+701 LYNEEKRTGTNLKFQK
-712 KSKTNQIVYE
+712 KSKV
-722 KKTKA
+722 

-792 KGYQLK
+792 KSYQLK
-798 GFSLRKSKRGKIYK
+798 GFSLRKSKKGKVYK

-820 CETAIQLYPIV
+820 CGTAIKLYPIV

>member
-132 EAPVERVVKAIQWAI
+132 EAPIERVVKAIQWAI

-267 WGLHRDKGADFIRK
+267 WGLYRDKGADFIRK

-292 DKENFGEGLLDYEQ
+292 DKENFGEGLLDYER
-306 AKNNYEKLDVKNWKT
+306 AKNNYEKLDVKNWNT
-321 EEIYGSNDEVCSGTK
+321 EEIYGSNDEVRSGTK

-398 YVANTEYILYSAY
+398 YIANTEYILYSAY
-411 KLGEKENKVRYQDVF
+411 KLGKKDNKVRYQDVF

-446 GQATKQQL
+446 SQATKQQL
-454 FKYCKKKAGKK
+454 FKYCKKKARKK

-498 FNIKIKGNDKK
+498 FNMKIKKDKDDK
-509 EVTKKYNE
+509 EITKKYDGY
-517 FGPIVHSSE
+517 GPIVHSSE

-541 WGNLKD
+541 WGNLNK
-547 NPNAYIDNVL
+547 ATAFIDGVKLN
-557 LDYGY
+557 YAY
-562 LKEKLAIADIVKKSK
+562 LKKELAIADIVEKSK
-577 KHRVIMPKELRSG
+577 KHPVIMPSELRSG

-601 WNGVESDGDARV
+601 WNGVKSDGDARV

-618 FNVMAKKMNSAKVRL
+618 FNVMVKKMDSSKVKL

-644 SNENKNFKINMDTES
+644 SNENKKFKVNRDTEA

-701 LYKEPKDGKEK
+701 LCEEPDKNKGINILGKKVVFEK
-712 KSKTNQIVYE
+712 KSKV
-722 KKTKA
+722 

-798 GFSLRKSKRGKIYK
+798 GFSLRKSKKGKIYK

-820 CETAIQLYPIV
+820 CGTAIKLYPIV

>member
-132 EAPVERVVKAIQWAI
+132 EAPIERVVKAIQWAI

-159 TTEYSPELKKAV
+159 TMEYSPELKKAV

-267 WGLHRDKGADFIRK
+267 WGLYRDKGADFIRK

-292 DKENFGEGLLDYEQ
+292 DKENFGEGLLDYER
-306 AKNNYEKLDVKNWKT
+306 AKNNYEKLDVKNWNT
-321 EEIYGSNDEVCSGTK
+321 EEIYGSNDEVRSGTK

-398 YVANTEYILYSAY
+398 YIANTEYILYSAY
-411 KLGEKENKVRYQDVF
+411 KLGKKDNKVRYQDVF

-446 GQATKQQL
+446 SQATKQQL
-454 FKYCKKKAGKK
+454 FKYCKKKARKK

-498 FNIKIKGNDKK
+498 FNMKIKKDKDDK
-509 EVTKKYNE
+509 EITKKYDGY
-517 FGPIVHSSE
+517 GPIVHSSE

-541 WGNLKD
+541 WGNLNK
-547 NPNAYIDNVL
+547 ATAFIDGVKLN
-557 LDYGY
+557 YAY
-562 LKEKLAIADIVKKSK
+562 LKKELAIADIVEKSK
-577 KHRVIMPKELRSG
+577 KHPVIMPSELRSG

-601 WNGVESDGDARV
+601 WNGVKSDGDARV

-618 FNVMAKKMNSAKVRL
+618 FNVMVKKMDSSKVKL

-644 SNENKNFKINMDTES
+644 SNENKKFKVNMDTEA

-701 LYKEPKDGKEK
+701 LCEEPDKNKGINILGKKVVFEK
-712 KSKTNQIVYE
+712 KSKV
-722 KKTKA
+722 

-798 GFSLRKSKRGKIYK
+798 GFSLRKSKKGKIYK

-820 CETAIQLYPIV
+820 CGTAIKLYPIV

>member
-12 ALLAPYVAVETSKA
+12 ALLAPYVAVETS
-26 ETKESQTEWNIQ
+26 
-38 RIRAEQSYEDSKKA
+38 KA

-306 AKNNYEKLDVKNWKT
+306 AKNNYEKLDVKNWNT
-321 EEIYGSNDEVCSGTK
+321 EEIYGSNDEVRSGTK

-398 YVANTEYILYSAY
+398 YIANTEYILYSAY
-411 KLGEKENKVRYQDVF
+411 KLGEKDNKVRYQDVF

-454 FKYCKKKAGKK
+454 FKYCKKKARKK

-498 FNIKIKGNDKK
+498 FNMKIKKDKDDK
-509 EVTKKYNE
+509 EITKKYDGY
-517 FGPIVHSSE
+517 GPIVHSSE

-541 WGNLKD
+541 WGNLNK
-547 NPNAYIDNVL
+547 ATAFIDGVKLN
-557 LDYGY
+557 YAY
-562 LKEKLAIADIVKKSK
+562 LKKELAIADIVEKSK
-577 KHRVIMPKELRSG
+577 KHPVIMPSELRSG

-601 WNGVESDGDARV
+601 WNGVKSDGDARV

-618 FNVMAKKMNSAKVRL
+618 FNVMVKKMDSSKVKL

-644 SNENKNFKINMDTES
+644 SNENKKFKVNMDTEA

-701 LYKEPKDGKEK
+701 LYNEEKRTGTNLKFQK
-712 KSKTNQIVYE
+712 KSKV
-722 KKTKA
+722 

-741 FKTTKLEYKRTIQY
+741 FKTAKLEYKRTIQY

-792 KGYQLK
+792 KSYQLK
-798 GFSLRKSKRGKIYK
+798 GFSLRKSKKGKVYK

-820 CETAIQLYPIV
+820 CGTAIKLYPIV

>member
-12 ALLAPYVAVETSKA
+12 ALLAPYVAVETS
-26 ETKESQTEWNIQ
+26 
-38 RIRAEQSYEDSKKA
+38 KA

-122 YSAKILDEQN
+122 YSAKILDEQH

-306 AKNNYEKLDVKNWKT
+306 AKNNYEKLDVKNWNT
-321 EEIYGSNDEVCSGTK
+321 EEIYGSNDEVRSGTK

-398 YVANTEYILYSAY
+398 YIANTEYILYSAY
-411 KLGEKENKVRYQDVF
+411 KLGEKDNKVRYQDVF

-454 FKYCKKKAGKK
+454 FKYCKKKARKK

-498 FNIKIKGNDKK
+498 FNMKIKKDKDDK
-509 EVTKKYNE
+509 EITKKYDGY
-517 FGPIVHSSE
+517 GPIVHSSE

-541 WGNLKD
+541 WGNLNK
-547 NPNAYIDNVL
+547 ATAFIDGVKLN
-557 LDYGY
+557 YAY
-562 LKEKLAIADIVKKSK
+562 LKKELAIADIVEKSK
-577 KHRVIMPKELRSG
+577 KHPVIMPSELRSG

-601 WNGVESDGDARV
+601 WNGVKSDGDARV

-618 FNVMAKKMNSAKVRL
+618 FNVMVKKMDSSKVKL

-644 SNENKNFKINMDTES
+644 SNENKKFKVNMDTEA

-701 LYKEPKDGKEK
+701 LYNEEKRTGTNLKFQK
-712 KSKTNQIVYE
+712 KSKV
-722 KKTKA
+722 

-792 KGYQLK
+792 KSYQLK
-798 GFSLRKSKRGKIYK
+798 GFSLRKSKKGKVYK

-820 CETAIQLYPIV
+820 CGTAIKLYPIV

>member
-132 EAPVERVVKAIQWAI
+132 AAPIERVVKAIQWAI

-267 WGLHRDKGADFIRK
+267 WGLYRDKGADFIRK

-292 DKENFGEGLLDYEQ
+292 DKENFGEGLLDYER
-306 AKNNYEKLDVKNWKT
+306 AKNNYEKLDVKNWNT
-321 EEIYGSNDEVCSGTK
+321 EEIYGSNDEVRSGTK

-398 YVANTEYILYSAY
+398 YIANTEYILYSAY
-411 KLGEKENKVRYQDVF
+411 KLGKKDNKVRYQDVF

-446 GQATKQQL
+446 SQATKQQL
-454 FKYCKKKAGKK
+454 FKYCKKKARKK

-498 FNIKIKGNDKK
+498 FNMKIKKDKDDK
-509 EVTKKYNE
+509 EITKKYDGY
-517 FGPIVHSSE
+517 GPIVHSSE

-541 WGNLKD
+541 WGNLNK
-547 NPNAYIDNVL
+547 ATAFIDGVKLN
-557 LDYGY
+557 YAY
-562 LKEKLAIADIVKKSK
+562 LKKELAIADIVEKSK
-577 KHRVIMPKELRSG
+577 KHPVIMPSELRSG

-601 WNGVESDGDARV
+601 WNGVKSDGDARV

-618 FNVMAKKMNSAKVRL
+618 FNVMVKKMDSSKVKL

-644 SNENKNFKINMDTES
+644 SNENKKFKVNMDTEA

-686 DTGYLAY
+686 NTGYLAY

-701 LYKEPKDGKEK
+701 LCEEPDKNKGINILGKKVVFEK
-712 KSKTNQIVYE
+712 KSKV
-722 KKTKA
+722 

-798 GFSLRKSKRGKIYK
+798 GFSLRKSKKGKIYK

-820 CETAIQLYPIV
+820 CGTAIKLYPIV

>member
-12 ALLAPYVAVETSKA
+12 ALLAPSVAVETS
-26 ETKESQTEWNIQ
+26 
-38 RIRAEQSYEDSKKA
+38 KA

-292 DKENFGEGLLDYEQ
+292 DKENFVEGLLDYEQ
-306 AKNNYEKLDVKNWKT
+306 AKNNYEKLDVKNWNT
-321 EEIYGSNDEVCSGTK
+321 EEIYGSNDEVRSGTK

-398 YVANTEYILYSAY
+398 YIANTEYILYSAY
-411 KLGEKENKVRYQDVF
+411 KLGEKDNKVRYQDVF

-454 FKYCKKKAGKK
+454 FKYCKKKARKK

-498 FNIKIKGNDKK
+498 FNMKIKKDKDDK
-509 EVTKKYNE
+509 EITKKYDGY
-517 FGPIVHSSE
+517 GPIVHSSE

-541 WGNLKD
+541 WGNLNK
-547 NPNAYIDNVL
+547 ATAFIDGVKLN
-557 LDYGY
+557 YAY
-562 LKEKLAIADIVKKSK
+562 LKKELAIADIVEKSK
-577 KHRVIMPKELRSG
+577 KHPVIMPSELRSG

-601 WNGVESDGDARV
+601 WNGVKSDGDARV

-618 FNVMAKKMNSAKVRL
+618 FNVMVKKMDSSKVKL

-644 SNENKNFKINMDTES
+644 SNENKKFKVNMDTEA

-701 LYKEPKDGKEK
+701 LYNEEKRTGTNLKFQK
-712 KSKTNQIVYE
+712 KSKV
-722 KKTKA
+722 

-792 KGYQLK
+792 KSYQLK
-798 GFSLRKSKRGKIYK
+798 GFSLRKSKKGKVYK

-820 CETAIQLYPIV
+820 CGTAIKLYPIV

>member
-12 ALLAPYVAVETSKA
+12 ALLAPYVAVETS
-26 ETKESQTEWNIQ
+26 
-38 RIRAEQSYEDSKKA
+38 KA

-306 AKNNYEKLDVKNWKT
+306 AKNNYEKLDVKNWNT
-321 EEIYGSNDEVCSGTK
+321 EEIYGSNDEVRSGTK

-398 YVANTEYILYSAY
+398 YIANTEYILYSAY
-411 KLGEKENKVRYQDVF
+411 KLGEKDNKVRYQDVF

-454 FKYCKKKAGKK
+454 FKYCKKKARKK

-498 FNIKIKGNDKK
+498 FNMKIKKDKDDK
-509 EVTKKYNE
+509 EITKKYDGY
-517 FGPIVHSSE
+517 GPIVHSSE

-541 WGNLKD
+541 WGNLNK
-547 NPNAYIDNVL
+547 ATAFIDGVKLN
-557 LDYGY
+557 YAY
-562 LKEKLAIADIVKKSK
+562 LKKELAIADIVEKSK
-577 KHRVIMPKELRSG
+577 KHPVIMPSELRSG

-601 WNGVESDGDARV
+601 WNGVKSDGDARV

-618 FNVMAKKMNSAKVRL
+618 FNVMVKKMDSSKVKL
-633 ADFNKYWNAVS
+633 ADCNKCWNAVS
-644 SNENKNFKINMDTES
+644 SNENKKFKVNMDTEA

-701 LYKEPKDGKEK
+701 LYNEEKRTGTNLKFQK
-712 KSKTNQIVYE
+712 KSKV
-722 KKTKA
+722 

-792 KGYQLK
+792 KSYQLK
-798 GFSLRKSKRGKIYK
+798 GFSLRKSKKGKVYK

-820 CETAIQLYPIV
+820 CGTAIKLYPIV

>member
-132 EAPVERVVKAIQWAI
+132 EAPIERVVKAIQWAI

-267 WGLHRDKGADFIRK
+267 WGLYRDKGADFIRK

-292 DKENFGEGLLDYEQ
+292 DKENFGEGLLDYER
-306 AKNNYEKLDVKNWKT
+306 AKNNYEKLDVKNWNT
-321 EEIYGSNDEVCSGTK
+321 EEIYGSNDEVRSGTK

-398 YVANTEYILYSAY
+398 YIANTEYILYSAY
-411 KLGEKENKVRYQDVF
+411 KLGKKDNKVRYQDVF

-446 GQATKQQL
+446 SQATKQQL
-454 FKYCKKKAGKK
+454 FKYCKKKARKK

-498 FNIKIKGNDKK
+498 FNMKIKKDKDDK
-509 EVTKKYNE
+509 EITKKYDGY
-517 FGPIVHSSE
+517 GPIVHSSE

-541 WGNLKD
+541 WGNLNK
-547 NPNAYIDNVL
+547 ATAFIDGVKLN
-557 LDYGY
+557 YAY
-562 LKEKLAIADIVKKSK
+562 LKKELAIADIVEKSK
-577 KHRVIMPKELRSG
+577 KHPVIMPSELRSG

-601 WNGVESDGDARV
+601 WNGVKSDGDARV

-618 FNVMAKKMNSAKVRL
+618 FNVMVKKMDSSKVKL

-644 SNENKNFKINMDTES
+644 SNENKKFKVNMDTEA
-659 VTEPKISKKNMV
+659 VTEPKIRKKNMV

-701 LYKEPKDGKEK
+701 LCEEPDKNKGINILGKKVVFEK
-712 KSKTNQIVYE
+712 KSKV
-722 KKTKA
+722 

-798 GFSLRKSKRGKIYK
+798 GFSLRKSKKGKIYK

-820 CETAIQLYPIV
+820 CGTAIKLYPIV

>member
-1 MKRIISIFLMI
+1 M
-12 ALLAPYVAVETSKA
+12 ETS
-26 ETKESQTEWNIQ
+26 
-38 RIRAEQSYEDSKKA
+38 KA

-306 AKNNYEKLDVKNWKT
+306 AKNNYEKLDVKNWNT
-321 EEIYGSNDEVCSGTK
+321 EEIYGSNDEVRSGTK

-398 YVANTEYILYSAY
+398 YIANTEYILYSAY
-411 KLGEKENKVRYQDVF
+411 KLGEKDNKVRYQDVF

-454 FKYCKKKAGKK
+454 FKYCKKKARKK

-498 FNIKIKGNDKK
+498 FNMKIKKDKDDK
-509 EVTKKYNE
+509 EITKKYDGY
-517 FGPIVHSSE
+517 GPIVHSSE

-541 WGNLKD
+541 WGNLNK
-547 NPNAYIDNVL
+547 ATAFIDGVKLN
-557 LDYGY
+557 YAY
-562 LKEKLAIADIVKKSK
+562 LKKELAIADIVEKSK
-577 KHRVIMPKELRSG
+577 KHPVIMPSELRSG

-601 WNGVESDGDARV
+601 WNGVKSDGDARV

-618 FNVMAKKMNSAKVRL
+618 FNVMVKKMDSSKVKL

-644 SNENKNFKINMDTES
+644 SNENKKFKVNMDTEA

-701 LYKEPKDGKEK
+701 LYNEEKRTGTNLKFQK
-712 KSKTNQIVYE
+712 KSKV
-722 KKTKA
+722 

-792 KGYQLK
+792 KSYQLK
-798 GFSLRKSKRGKIYK
+798 GFSLRKSKKGKVYK

-820 CETAIQLYPIV
+820 CGTAIKLYPIV